1 MKYKIDKINEKN
13 DIDDLIEANKVI
25 AKKKASELRL
35 MKKKTALEREKQ
47 HQIALLN
54 QEKQEIEEYES
65 EEIRQKSNE
74 LKSVFNQINRDNIQ
88 MNKLK
93 AEAEEMKRRNDNEK
107 EIDSDKPLLEV
118 KENDDNISPNISPKE
133 EEESTL
139 TPNMTIREERIEEML
154 YQKEYHE
161 KMKKL
166 GRIEEE
172 EDEEESKESIK
183 IEVEKQKNN
192 TKSLDLPPDLYKV

>member
-1 MKYKIDKINEKN
+1 
-13 DIDDLIEANKVI
+13 
-25 AKKKASELRL
+25 

-54 QEKQEIEEYES
+54 QENQQMEQYQS

-74 LKSVFNQINRDNIQ
+74 LKSVFNQINRDNTLL
-88 MNKLK
+88 NRLK
-93 AEAEEMKRRNDNEK
+93 AEAEEMKRRNDSEK
-107 EIDSDKPLLEV
+107 EIDSDKPLLEG
-118 KENDDNISPNISPKE
+118 KEEDDDDISPNITPKG

-161 KMKKL
+161 KMKQL
-166 GRIEEE
+166 GAISEENE
-172 EDEEESKESIK
+172 EDEISKESIK
-183 IEVEKQKNN
+183 KEKIEIEKPKSNN
-192 TKSLDLPPDLYKV
+192 TKSLDLPPDLYRV